1 LKADPTA
8 EYDGISIF
16 LRFSNID
23 AAPSGYGNERKAI
36 EHARRGQSDK
46 GQTPVHPGSIEGG
59 NVTYSTD
66 PIRWK
71 FLDLLPLAKSM
82 TALEIGVGLGQHSLE
97 IQLET
102 LELRLVNTNRGP
114 KSLGRSGADDI
125 AISRYDQ

>member
-1 LKADPTA
+1 
-8 EYDGISIF
+8 
-16 LRFSNID
+16 
-23 AAPSGYGNERKAI
+23 
-36 EHARRGQSDK
+36 
-46 GQTPVHPGSIEGG
+46 
-59 NVTYSTD
+59 
-66 PIRWK
+66 
-71 FLDLLPLAKSM
+71 M